1 VAEAVQQAMARNDSA
16 AAMVRAADEK
26 LALELAKGQAA
37 QQSHKSGA
45 SNKTVVRFGGKPAKG
60 GKGTSNTAGAAG
72 LEEKKRTGR
81 VHTVL
86 LEDLAGANMHRPAT
100 AIGEKQEMAKDLM
113 SQAAKCSQDGRHDK
127 AIALYSQALQVF
139 KDVNDK
145 DSALDAEIK
154 LGQATHARKM
164 GQLIQD
170 NEDKKVRESL
180 EEGQAALKAGK
191 AARAA
196 ECWRSVLAIYAERG
210 AVGAAA
216 NVRRM
221 IAEADRQVAAEQAAS
236 QTAHGRPPDD
246 GRQNAQNED
255 EIDVAQHAREAR
267 DARLRQ
273 IEEQALLHEQEARRV
288 LQQRPGVRASNQGS
302 EKTLLK
308 SEDERAVEIAA
319 MQEERRQQGEA
330 RRREEREREALHR
343 QAYQET
349 VKRQLALGLGL
360 ETADPS
366 NHEDTVSNVPLP
378 AENVVGHRQRARYD
392 PSQGSTEVEVPGG
405 ESRGL
410 PGTLREDGEWRV
422 EGQQKKEFTTQMAAS
437 PVTDWQGANRAKDVL
452 DEREDRAGEVERG
465 SKIEMMQQEVTDT
478 GSAKTEVIQQV
489 RRQELTAGRE
499 SGGRREQT
507 NEGSDDY
514 FKNGKSMQQTVAD
527 DARGDII
534 RTQPAQAR
542 DPHPA
547 GAKPRRQRVGVPVNA
562 DDSETARASGQD
574 RAAEQAMVLEE
585 AAKASTQAVLSP
597 PPAPETAEPAATQ
610 VFPSMARIPA
620 GGSIDNHG
628 LRGDVPNSEVQG
640 TATPIGPIVSSHLAL
655 DVKLARGES
664 CNRADER
671 ISPNLGLNTLPA
683 PPSTSMALL
692 HARHAPPASNMPP
705 SSRAPPPMSAS
716 FNELAARQGAA
727 PAQESPS
734 QRADPSGLPAPPSTS
749 MALLHARHA
758 PPASNMPPSSRA
770 PPPMSASFNELAA
783 RQGAAPAQES
793 PSVSVSIGNV
803 EDHIASLS
811 SGDANQPVQELD
823 ARSAVD
829 AMEKSCSV
837 DHGTLDDM
845 HHSLDA
851 SVRLSGEWGECM
863 LTFEAIKDPVPLSLS
878 FLSQRDRGVDPSD

>member
-196 ECWRSVLAIYAERG
+196 GCWRSVLAIYAERG

-562 DDSETARASGQD
+562 DSETARASGQD

-734 QRADPSGLPAPPSTS
+734 
-749 MALLHARHA
+749 
-758 PPASNMPPSSRA
+758 
-770 PPPMSASFNELAA
+770 
-783 RQGAAPAQES
+783 
-793 PSVSVSIGNV
+793 VSVSIGNV

>member
-1 VAEAVQQAMARNDSA
+1 MQQAMARNDSA

-196 ECWRSVLAIYAERG
+196 GCWRSVLAIYAERG

-562 DDSETARASGQD
+562 DSETARASGQD

-734 QRADPSGLPAPPSTS
+734 
-749 MALLHARHA
+749 
-758 PPASNMPPSSRA
+758 
-770 PPPMSASFNELAA
+770 
-783 RQGAAPAQES
+783 
-793 PSVSVSIGNV
+793 VSVSIGNV